1 MNTNTVDK
9 VVMFLGDSGVG
20 KTSIV
25 SQFIEIEQDDFKR
38 SKITNINKE
47 REKTICKFKR
57 LNRRRLLQNRKE
69 NRG

>member
-25 SQFIEIEQDDFKR
+25 SQFIELEQDDFKR
-38 SKITNINKE
+38 SKITNIQKE
-47 REKTICKFKR
+47 REKTICKLSK
-57 LNRRRLLQNRKE
+57 
-69 NRG
+69 